1 MRYSEDHKAKTHQR
15 IIEEAARRF
24 RSDGV
29 GATGLQSLM
38 KGLGLT
44 HGGFYAHFKSKDELV
59 ETALAHAA
67 EQLGTELDEALG
79 DDAPLSAFI
88 ARYLSSAHR
97 AEPGAGCPLPTIS
110 AELGQR
116 GQPSDTTNALVQNRL
131 ALIESGLHGEAAA
144 DQSVLMLCA
153 MVGALT
159 LSRSVSDADLS
170 DRLLKTTRRLLI
182 EQADAADKTQ
192 A

>member
-1 MRYSEDHKAKTHQR
+1 MRYPEDHKAKTHQR

-44 HGGFYAHFKSKDELV
+44 HGGFYAHFKSKDDLV
-59 ETALAHAA
+59 ETALAHSAR
-67 EQLGTELDEALG
+67 QLQDELVQAL
-79 DDAPLSAFI
+79 DNDAPLQSFI

-97 AEPGAGCPLPTIS
+97 ANPGEGCPLPTIS

-116 GQPSDTTNALVQNRL
+116 GQPSPTTDEVVKGRL
-131 ALIESGLHGEAAA
+131 AMIEATLGGEDAAE
-144 DQSVLMLCA
+144 QSVVMLSA
-153 MVGALT
+153 MVGALM
-159 LSRSVSDADLS
+159 LSRSVSDPELS
-170 DRLLKTTRRLLI
+170 DRLLKTTRKLLI
-182 EQADAADKTQ
+182 EQAGAKDAS
-192 A
+192 